1 MRTTNAQTKKQV
13 WRLEVYNLDGTMY
26 RDENYATLDEIAQ
39 DLEVSYNQVC
49 DLKSGRV
56 KQHPL
61 MPKIIISRR
70 LPTQTAYYNE
80 KRISKNT
87 KEIEIF

>member
-13 WRLEVYNLDGTMY
+13 WRLEVSNLDGSSY
-26 RDENYATLDEIAQ
+26 IDKNYATLEEISKE
-39 DLEVSYNQVC
+39 LEISYNQVC
-49 DLKSGRV
+49 DLKCGRV

-61 MPKIIISRR
+61 MPKMVISRR
-70 LPTQTAYYNE
+70 LPTQTEYYNE
-80 KRISKNT
+80 KRKEKNI